1 MKISKQFLI
10 DINFFQCDKGKL
22 AWDKLGG
29 LVSDNGKIN
38 GNATVNQFLTM
49 YRYVGNADSSVKT
62 FYDSLEDTSF
72 EDDIS
77 AEDKKIFL
85 KNYKYVIDSYD
96 EGVPEQ
102 YEEKFKDTT
111 DEEKEDLY
119 KEHQQISIL
128 RWLIDKTIP
137 ASKEAVEYWNEHCED
152 NDWTFQVGYDG
163 DIENISDMT
172 KDEMKE
178 KVKTLINSKIGTYE
192 ETTSMSPVKYDSK
205 GGVLQDTELE
215 DAEDDDTF
223 HLTNY
228 LGNTYAFDGK
238 EKALEKAKEM
248 WIEKAKFQIA
258 EIYIHR
264 KISEPDGYFYWRE
277 QSIDDYL

>member
-1 MKISKQFLI
+1 M
-10 DINFFQCDKGKL
+10 G
-22 AWDKLGG
+22 
-29 LVSDNGKIN
+29 
-38 GNATVNQFLTM
+38 
-49 YRYVGNADSSVKT
+49 
-62 FYDSLEDTSF
+62 
-72 EDDIS
+72 
-77 AEDKKIFL
+77 
-85 KNYKYVIDSYD
+85 
-96 EGVPEQ
+96 P
-102 YEEKFKDTT
+102 
-111 DEEKEDLY
+111 
-119 KEHQQISIL
+119 
-128 RWLIDKTIP
+128 
-137 ASKEAVEYWNEHCED
+137 
-152 NDWTFQVGYDG
+152 DG

-178 KVKTLINSKIGTYE
+178 KVKTLINSKNFLGTYE
-192 ETTSMSPVKYDSK
+192 ETTSMSPVKYDSN
-205 GGVLQDTELE
+205 GGGLQDTELE

-264 KISEPDGYFYWRE
+264 KISEPDGYFAWRE

>member
-1 MKISKQFLI
+1 MKISKQFLM

-22 AWDKLGG
+22 AWDKFNP
-29 LVSDNGKIN
+29 SDASKEIN
-38 GNATVNQFLTM
+38 VNEFLTK
-49 YRYVGNADSSVKT
+49 YRYVGYLDSSIKT

-72 EDDIS
+72 EDDVS
-77 AEDKKIFL
+77 AEEKKIAL
-85 KNYKYVIDSYD
+85 ENYKYVIDSYD
-96 EGVPEQ
+96 EGIPEQ
-102 YEEKFKDTT
+102 YEEKFKDATT
-111 DEEKEDLY
+111 DEEKEELY

-137 ASKEAVEYWNEHCED
+137 APKKAVEYRNEHTED
-152 NDWTFQVGYDG
+152 NDWTFQVGPDG

-178 KVKTLINSKIGTYE
+178 KVNTLIVSKIGTYE
-192 ETTSMSPVKYDSK
+192 ETTAMVPVKYDSK
-205 GGVLQDTELE
+205 GGVIQDTELE

-248 WIEKAKFQIA
+248 WIEKAKFQIV

-277 QSIDDYL
+277 ENIEDYL

>member
-102 YEEKFKDTT
+102 YAEKFKDTT

-137 ASKEAVEYWNEHCED
+137 APKEAVEYWNEHTED
-152 NDWTFQVGYDG
+152 NDWTFQVGPDG

-178 KVKTLINSKIGTYE
+178 KVNTLIVSKIGTYE
-192 ETTSMSPVKYDSK
+192 ETTAMSPVKYDSK